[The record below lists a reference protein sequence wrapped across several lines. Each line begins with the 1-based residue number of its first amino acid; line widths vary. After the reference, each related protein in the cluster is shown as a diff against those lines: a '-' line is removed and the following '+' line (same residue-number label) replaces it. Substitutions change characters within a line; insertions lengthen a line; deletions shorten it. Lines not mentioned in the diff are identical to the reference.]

1 MSQQLLNI
9 FQAAQCG
16 CHIVTVPHDIL
27 DKVTKLGGMDLP
39 ELSLD
44 TVRTFHRDAV
54 ASSVEEYSARPV
66 RS

>member
-9 FQAAQCG
+9 FQTAQCG

-39 ELSLD
+39 ELSLN
-44 TVRTFHRDAV
+44 TVRMFHRDAV
-54 ASSVEEYSARPV
+54 AAGFKL
-66 RS
+66 